1 MSHLILVRH
10 GISEWNKLGL
20 WTGWKDP
27 ELAPEGYEE
36 ARKAGKSIKDITIDI
51 AYTADLK
58 RTISTLE
65 TIRKEIGKTELET
78 VINMAL
84 RERNYGDLAGK
95 NKWEVKEKYGDE
107 QFMKWR
113 RGWDE
118 PIPNGE
124 SLKDVYKRV
133 IPYYKS
139 VIIPKLNSDQNVLIV
154 GSGNSLRALVKY
166 LENIPDDEIAKLEI
180 GLGEVYVYQIPPV
193 SHIILSRLFSIGVY
207 LHHCTTVLTYQF
219 LTHHQ
224 HLLSPL
230 FR

>member
-1 MSHLILVRH
+1 MSLLILVRH
-10 GISEWNKLGL
+10 GISQWNKLGL

-27 ELAPEGYEE
+27 ELAPEGIEE
-36 ARKAGKSIKDITIDI
+36 AKRAGNSIKDIKIDI

-65 TIRKEIGKTELET
+65 TIKKEIGREDLET
-78 VINMAL
+78 VIDKAL

-95 NKWEVKEKYGDE
+95 NKWNLKEQYGDE

-124 SLKDVYKRV
+124 SLKDVYNRV

-139 VIIPKLNSDQNVLIV
+139 IIVPELKANRNVLV
-154 GSGNSLRALVKY
+154 VASGNSLRPLVKY
-166 LENIPDDEIAKLEI
+166 LENVSDQDISKLEF
-180 GLGEVYVYQIPPV
+180 GTGEVYVYDLDKNLKIV
-193 SHIILSRLFSIGVY
+193 SKEIRSTNKKKGKV
-207 LHHCTTVLTYQF
+207 
-219 LTHHQ
+219 
-224 HLLSPL
+224 
-230 FR
+230 